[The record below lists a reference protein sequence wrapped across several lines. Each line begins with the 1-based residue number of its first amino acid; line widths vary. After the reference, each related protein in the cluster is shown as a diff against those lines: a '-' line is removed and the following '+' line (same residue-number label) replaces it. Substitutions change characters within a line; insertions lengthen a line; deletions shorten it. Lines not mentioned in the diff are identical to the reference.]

1 MHGHSSHHRLGSE
14 VYRDKPVLYGCGDFL
29 NDYEGIAGY
38 EEYRG
43 DLALAFLA
51 ALDPSNGRL
60 VRLEMRPF
68 QIRRFRLNRAVD
80 EDSRWLRDTLDR
92 ECHPLGSR
100 VDLTEEGTL
109 TLRWRRGAS

>member
-1 MHGHSSHHRLGSE
+1 M
-14 VYRDKPVLYGCGDFL
+14 

-38 EEYRG
+38 EEYRD
-43 DLALAFLA
+43 DLALAYLA

-60 VRLEMRPF
+60 VRLEMGPF

-92 ECHPLGSR
+92 ECHKLGSG
-100 VDLTEEGTL
+100 VELTEEGTL
-109 TLRWRRGAS
+109 RACEFIEFRRLGRGEIVAHGEKMPREY